1 MLFSRGT
8 GIDLVH
14 RFFHIRRV
22 VHSKEKGD
30 GHSTARKRILRKLAS
45 HRITPHCRENK
56 DQVTR
61 SKSQNRSFEPH
72 PIVRRTLRYRQTVR
86 LIRTHDSGGKGTRGD
101 EERERERERESG
113 GAIVVDRCCN
123 EIQRKRVACSLLEP
137 KRFKAKRSAEP
148 WTFLPLWRKRN
159 SNERCSRV
167 VTWAQGRKVNVF
179 CEASCKPEASREKVG
194 FRIRAGWWSSSL
206 CLRAQAELRPSCSV
220 SFPPHLL
227 LSSSVIPRPSS
238 DPASRSLGE
247 FLSLSVAR
255 LARWRQP
262 RAMASNLSR
271 NFPIYSRLLDSIR
284 RDSDRDIPPTNAS
297 LSVYQSST
305 KNALSSSTFVTSWK
319 IYIYISIPF
328 SR

>member
-101 EERERERERESG
+101 EERERERERER
-113 GAIVVDRCCN
+113 AVVRSWLIGVATKYN
-123 EIQRKRVACSLLEP
+123 ENGWPVLFSSQSVS
-137 KRFKAKRSAEP
+137 KRSEAQSLELSFLSGEKEIRTSGVRGLSRGP
-148 WTFLPLWRKRN
+148 KGARWTYSAR
-159 SNERCSRV
+159 RV
-167 VTWAQGRKVNVF
+167 VNQR
-179 CEASCKPEASREKVG
+179 
-194 FRIRAGWWSSSL
+194 
-206 CLRAQAELRPSCSV
+206 QAE
-220 SFPPHLL
+220 
-227 LSSSVIPRPSS
+227 
-238 DPASRSLGE
+238 
-247 FLSLSVAR
+247 
-255 LARWRQP
+255 
-262 RAMASNLSR
+262 
-271 NFPIYSRLLDSIR
+271 R
-284 RDSDRDIPPTNAS
+284 R
-297 LSVYQSST
+297 
-305 KNALSSSTFVTSWK
+305 
-319 IYIYISIPF
+319 
-328 SR
+328 

>member
-1 MLFSRGT
+1 MHEVRQEDGISHSRDNHDLSPLLPRKIFLSSSLSLSLLANATLSMLFSRGT

-148 WTFLPLWRKRN
+148 
-159 SNERCSRV
+159 
-167 VTWAQGRKVNVF
+167 
-179 CEASCKPEASREKVG
+179 
-194 FRIRAGWWSSSL
+194 
-206 CLRAQAELRPSCSV
+206 
-220 SFPPHLL
+220 
-227 LSSSVIPRPSS
+227 
-238 DPASRSLGE
+238 
-247 FLSLSVAR
+247 
-255 LARWRQP
+255 
-262 RAMASNLSR
+262 
-271 NFPIYSRLLDSIR
+271 
-284 RDSDRDIPPTNAS
+284 
-297 LSVYQSST
+297 
-305 KNALSSSTFVTSWK
+305 
-319 IYIYISIPF
+319 
-328 SR
+328 

>member
-1 MLFSRGT
+1 MLQRNTTKNGWPVLFSSQS
-8 GIDLVH
+8 V
-14 RFFHIRRV
+14 
-22 VHSKEKGD
+22 SKRSEAQSLELSFLSGEK
-30 GHSTARKRILRKLAS
+30 
-45 HRITPHCRENK
+45 E
-56 DQVTR
+56 
-61 SKSQNRSFEPH
+61 
-72 PIVRRTLRYRQTVR
+72 
-86 LIRTHDSGGKGTRGD
+86 IRT
-101 EERERERERESG
+101 
-113 GAIVVDRCCN
+113 
-123 EIQRKRVACSLLEP
+123 
-137 KRFKAKRSAEP
+137 
-148 WTFLPLWRKRN
+148 
-159 SNERCSRV
+159 RV

-297 LSVYQSST
+297 LSVYQST

-319 IYIYISIPF
+319 IYIYIFRFPF
-328 SR
+328 HDRGTLPSLDPLPSLNTSVFIFFWLSRLG

>member
-1 MLFSRGT
+1 M
-8 GIDLVH
+8 
-14 RFFHIRRV
+14 
-22 VHSKEKGD
+22 
-30 GHSTARKRILRKLAS
+30 
-45 HRITPHCRENK
+45 
-56 DQVTR
+56 
-61 SKSQNRSFEPH
+61 
-72 PIVRRTLRYRQTVR
+72 
-86 LIRTHDSGGKGTRGD
+86 
-101 EERERERERESG
+101 
-113 GAIVVDRCCN
+113 
-123 EIQRKRVACSLLEP
+123 ACSLLEP

-297 LSVYQSST
+297 LSVYRRLRT
-305 KNALSSSTFVTSWK
+305 RFLPRLSSLREK
-319 IYIYISIPF
+319 YIYISILF
-328 SR
+328 SRYRHASIASLPFPSLPQHLCLYIFLIIAPRLIVAKLANRYIRPSFLPSFFYSALVFLYRISYFVPDTVYIISYFPSLEN

>member
-1 MLFSRGT
+1 MKTKIKSLDQNLR
-8 GIDLVH
+8 IDLSSH
-14 RFFHIRRV
+14 ILSFAGRFDT
-22 VHSKEKGD
+22 G
-30 GHSTARKRILRKLAS
+30 KL
-45 HRITPHCRENK
+45 C
-56 DQVTR
+56 V
-61 SKSQNRSFEPH
+61 SFELMTAEEKE
-72 PIVRRTLRYRQTVR
+72 R
-86 LIRTHDSGGKGTRGD
+86 GGD
-101 EERERERERESG
+101 EERERERDR
-113 GAIVVDRCCN
+113 AVVDRIGVATKYN
-123 EIQRKRVACSLLEP
+123 EKQVACSLLEP